1 MLLYGNQAVLPIPD
15 IERTDFLVIMGANPL
30 VSNGSVMTAPDV
42 KKRLAGIRERGGK
55 IIVLDP
61 RRTETAEIASH
72 HHFIEPGTDALL
84 LLAVLHTLNRRGKLQ
99 PGALVPMS
107 GSTTTSRGRQC
118 SMGSR

>member
-1 MLLYGNQAVLPIPD
+1 MLLYGNQVVLPIPD

-30 VSNGSVMTAPDV
+30 VSNDSVMTAPDV

-61 RRTETAEIASH
+61 RRTETAEIASL
-72 HHFIEPGTDALL
+72 HHFIQPGTDALL

-99 PGALVPMS
+99 PGALAPMS